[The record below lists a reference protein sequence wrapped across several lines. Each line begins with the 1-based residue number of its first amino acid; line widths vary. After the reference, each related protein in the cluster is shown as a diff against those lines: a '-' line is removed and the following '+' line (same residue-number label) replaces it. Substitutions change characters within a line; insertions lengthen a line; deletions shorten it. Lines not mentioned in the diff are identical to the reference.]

1 MAEPNQIVKFGNG
14 LVDTAKALNVD
25 PKNFINL
32 DTTNTAIRYK
42 KMAPIVIAS
51 RLKTMLAE
59 CTNEDENKKLRGFIA
74 ELETAQ
80 QHGIDPL
87 VIYSV
92 SKYGEISPS
101 LKSWWILFYQYFTYQ
116 LN

>member
-25 PKNFINL
+25 PNNFINL

-59 CTNEDENKKLRGFIA
+59 CTNEDENKKVRGSIA

-80 QHGIDPL
+80 QHGINQG
-87 VIYSV
+87 
-92 SKYGEISPS
+92 KC
-101 LKSWWILFYQYFTYQ
+101 Q
-116 LN
+116 LIHWSSIQSQNTVRFPHH